1 MHSDQDSFSAVDFA
15 TTDSLLMALLISGLL
30 VLGSL
35 MPSEMD
41 ILAGIILSVIVIKA
55 KLVLPG
61 IGTFQVHGW

>member
-1 MHSDQDSFSAVDFA
+1 
-15 TTDSLLMALLISGLL
+15 MALLMSGLL

-41 ILAGIILSVIVIKA
+41 ILAGIIMSVIVIKA